1 MDNTQKAQPFVR
13 LLQERVDTWLASDEA
28 RQFQCAELYRYLP
41 GLYVFLMR
49 LATEARVPPRERTGV
64 LAALKY
70 IIAPY
75 DLIPEG
81 VVGTSGFRDDL
92 VLAAMTVEHVSE
104 QVPTAVLDL
113 HWQQPGDPVE
123 VARTI
128 LDAGQAMVGAS
139 LCERLKD
146 WLPH

>member
-1 MDNTQKAQPFVR
+1 MEITQKAQPFVR
-13 LLQERVDTWLASDEA
+13 LLQERVATWLASDEA

-49 LATEARVPPRERTGV
+49 LATEPRVPPRERTGV

-81 VVGTSGFRDDL
+81 IVGTSGFRDDL
-92 VLAAMTVEHVSE
+92 VLAAMTVDHVSE
-104 QVPTAVLDL
+104 QVPTAVLTA

-128 LDAGQAMVGAS
+128 LDAGQAMVGAP

>member
-1 MDNTQKAQPFVR
+1 MDDTHKAQPFVR

-41 GLYVFLMR
+41 GLYLLLMH
-49 LATEARVPPRERTGV
+49 LATEPRVPQRERTGV

-92 VLAAMTVEHVSE
+92 VLAAMTVEHVAE
-104 QVPTAVLDL
+104 QVPTAVLAA
-113 HWQQPGDPVE
+113 HWPQPGDPVE

-128 LDAGQAMVGAS
+128 LDAGHAMVGAL
-139 LCERLKD
+139 LCDRLKD

>member
-1 MDNTQKAQPFVR
+1 MDESQRAQPFVR

-41 GLYVFLMR
+41 GLYLLLMH
-49 LATEARVPPRERTGV
+49 LATEPRVPQRARTGV

-92 VLAAMTVEHVSE
+92 VLAAMTVEHVAE
-104 QVPTAVLDL
+104 QVPTAVLAA
-113 HWQQPGDPVE
+113 HWQQPGDPIE

-128 LDAGQAMVGAS
+128 LDAGHAMVGAS
-139 LCERLKD
+139 LCDRLKD

>member
-1 MDNTQKAQPFVR
+1 MDESQKAQPFVR
-13 LLQERVDTWLASDEA
+13 LLQERVDVWLASDEA
-28 RQFQCAELYRYLP
+28 RQFQCAELYRHLP

-49 LATEARVPPRERTGV
+49 LATEPRVPQRERTGV

-92 VLAAMTVEHVSE
+92 VLAAMTVAHVAE
-104 QVPTAVLDL
+104 QVPTAVLEA
-113 HWQQPGDPVE
+113 HWQQPGDPLE

-128 LDAGQAMVGAS
+128 LDAGHAMVGAS
-139 LCERLKD
+139 LCDRLKD

>member
-1 MDNTQKAQPFVR
+1 
-13 LLQERVDTWLASDEA
+13 
-28 RQFQCAELYRYLP
+28 
-41 GLYVFLMR
+41 
-49 LATEARVPPRERTGV
+49 VPPRERTGV
-64 LAALKY
+64 LASLKY

-81 VVGTSGFRDDL
+81 IVGTSGFRDDL
-92 VLAAMTVEHVSE
+92 VLAAMTVDHVSE
-104 QVPTAVLDL
+104 QVPADVLAA

-128 LDAGQAMVGAS
+128 LDAGQAMVGAP

>member
-1 MDNTQKAQPFVR
+1 METAQKAQPFVR

-28 RQFQCAELYRYLP
+28 RQFRCAELYRYLP
-41 GLYVFLMR
+41 ALYLFLMR

-92 VLAAMTVEHVSE
+92 VLAAMTVAHVAE
-104 QVPTAVLDL
+104 QVPTAVLEA
-113 HWQQPGDPVE
+113 HWQQPGDPLE

-128 LDAGQAMVGAS
+128 LDAGHSMVGAAV
-139 LCERLKD
+139 CDRLKD